1 MKCGVLSSCV
11 ATAKRISI
19 GRKESRFNLM
29 DHWVTQFGHGS
40 ASTKKADR
48 NTLGSKG
55 ASLVEMSL
63 LGLPVPPGMILST
76 EVCIHYLNKNNML
89 PKGFDQYLQDKMAE
103 LQDALGRKLGCNQRP
118 LMVAVRSGAPVSMP
132 GMMDTILN
140 IGLNDETTKAL
151 AAETG
156 DGLFAFDTY
165 RRFIQMYAGIVLGL
179 GSEPF
184 ETAAE
189 QIAQTYHLDGVGSFN
204 EQQMQTLIER
214 YKEIVLEEIEQE
226 FPQDPKQQLNGAIKS
241 VLASWKSARA
251 IAYRA
256 MHGLD
261 ESTGTAVIIQS
272 MVFGNRGA
280 NSATGVTFTRNPS
293 TGERQLFGEYLPRAQ
308 GEDVVSG
315 IKTPNPLTRANATIA
330 NTAKPTLQEENA
342 EVFSELSDLCLQLET
357 HFGDMQDIEFTI
369 EEGKLWLLQT
379 RSGKRTTS
387 AAIRIAIEMADE
399 GLISK
404 QDAINRIEPASLN
417 QLLHPTLDPSVDQ
430 PVITSGLP
438 ASPGAA
444 SGEVVFHPEDAERLS
459 GENRQS
465 ILVRLETSPE
475 DIRGM
480 YAANGILTA
489 RGGMTSHA
497 AVVARG
503 MGKPC
508 IVGAGKM
515 RIDYESGELQI
526 MGRTIRE
533 GDVVTIDG
541 SSGRVYSGHVKQI
554 QAELSGYFATLMA
567 WADEVG
573 GIKVRANADTP
584 ADAEAAKVFG
594 AKGIGLCRTE
604 RMFFQGEQVNAV
616 REMILARSETRRR
629 SALAKLV
636 DGQRDDFVEIF
647 KTMAGLPVA
656 IRLLDP
662 PFHEFLPTDP
672 NDLAPVA
679 ESLDIELADLEH
691 RMVLLNEVNPMM
703 GNRGCRMLIAH
714 PEIIDMQSQVI
725 FEAAEQ
731 AAVATGQAVIPE
743 IMIPVVGM
751 HREQEFIRNR
761 IDGVAVN
768 AGGNI
773 EYKVGTMIEL
783 PRAALIADRIA
794 NSADFLSFGT
804 NDLTQTTFGISR
816 DDASRYWRTYER
828 QGIFKKDPFV
838 TLDKQ
843 GVGELMEL
851 SIERGRSTKPDIEVG
866 ICGEHGG
873 DPDSVRYC
881 HEIGIDYVSCSP
893 FRVPIARLAAAQSA
907 RQSS

>member
-1 MKCGVLSSCV
+1 
-11 ATAKRISI
+11 
-19 GRKESRFNLM
+19 M
-29 DHWVTQFGHGS
+29 DQWVTQFGGGS
-40 ASTKKADR
+40 PSKAGADR
-48 NTLGSKG
+48 NVLGGKG
-55 ASLVEMSL
+55 ANLVEMASL
-63 LGLPVPPGMILST
+63 SLPVPPGIILST
-76 EVCIHYLNKNNML
+76 ELCRTYLSRNKVL
-89 PKGFDQYLQDKMAE
+89 PDDFEPNFQS
-103 LQDALGRKLGCNQRP
+103 ALRGLETRLDRGLGCDARP
-118 LMVAVRSGAPVSMP
+118 LLLAVRSGAPVSMP

-140 IGLNDETTKAL
+140 IGLNDQTAEAL
-151 AAETG
+151 ARESG
-156 DGLFAFDTY
+156 DRLFALDTY

-179 GSEPF
+179 GAEPF
-184 ETAAE
+184 EAIAE
-189 QIAQTYHLDGVGSFN
+189 KIAQSHQLDGVGAFGEAHMES
-204 EQQMQTLIER
+204 LVDR
-214 YKEIVLEEIEQE
+214 YKSLIWDELGEE
-226 FPQDPKQQLNGAIKS
+226 FPQDPMRQLIGAVKS
-241 VLASWKSARA
+241 VLDSWRSARA

-261 ESTGTAVIIQS
+261 GAAGTAVVVQA
-272 MVFGNRGA
+272 MVFGNRGTD
-280 NSATGVTFTRNPS
+280 SATGVAFTRNPS
-293 TGERQLFGEYLPRAQ
+293 TGEKQLFGEYLPRAQ

-315 IKTPNPLTRANATIA
+315 IVTPNPLTRANATIA
-330 NTAKPTLQEENA
+330 SMAKPTLQEENA
-342 EVFSELSDLCLQLET
+342 QIFSQLSALCHRLET

-379 RSGKRTTS
+379 RSGKRTTP
-387 AAIRIAIEMADE
+387 AAIRIAVEMADE

-404 QDAINRIEPASLN
+404 QEAINRIEPGSLN

-430 PVITSGLP
+430 PVIASGLP

-444 SGEVVFHPEDAERLS
+444 AGEVVFHPEDAERLS

-508 IVGAGKM
+508 IVGAGKL
-515 RIDYESGELQI
+515 RIDFDAGELHV
-526 MGRTIRE
+526 MGRTVRE
-533 GDVVTIDG
+533 GDVITIDG
-541 SSGRVYSGHVKQI
+541 SSGQVYSGHVKQI

-584 ADAEAAKVFG
+584 ADAQAAKTFG
-594 AKGIGLCRTE
+594 AQGIGLCRTE
-604 RMFFQGEQVNAV
+604 RMFFQGERVNAV

-629 SALAKLV
+629 RALAKLV
-636 DGQRDDFVEIF
+636 EGQRQDFVQIF
-647 KTMAGLPVA
+647 ETMAGLPVA

-672 NDLAPVA
+672 NDLEPVA
-679 ESLDIELADLEH
+679 ESLEIDLADLEH

-714 PEIIDMQSQVI
+714 PEIIDMQSQAI
-725 FEAAEQ
+725 FEAAEK
-731 AAVATGQAVIPE
+731 AAALTGRPVIPE
-743 IMIPVVGM
+743 IMIPIVGM

-761 IDGVAVN
+761 IDDVAKQ

-773 EYKVGTMIEL
+773 EYRVGTMIEL

-816 DDASRYWRTYER
+816 DDASRYWRSYER

-838 TLDKQ
+838 TLDRQ
-843 GVGELMEL
+843 GVGELMKL
-851 SIERGRSTKPDIEVG
+851 SIERGRSTKPKLEVG

-873 DPDSVRYC
+873 DPDSIQYC

-907 RQSS
+907 SRSTG